1 MFLSDLWPHSGCPGS
16 LQHPLPTQWFSSFPG
31 WLSFRAQQW
40 ELLMFRHVPW
50 TKVLKPI
57 RKRWRILQ
65 TRRIGTTGRTRSNW
79 KVWLLMITC
88 DYSWLDSIIFFDGAS
103 YGLRTGSSI
112 LYLLL
117 PCFIENAS
125 ALQSLLV
132 CICLLNASGL
142 HLQGWDHQSAIHKVG
157 NSKCQT
163 ALTCWSW
170 AGPAQPTPMGEETH
184 TTAIGGYS
192 SITRAARGMMLDW
205 IIWLSTPLSSSCSKT
220 MITMTSRHKISNP
233 NCGGRW
239 LTCPWLKHRAKA

>member
-16 LQHPLPTQWFSSFPG
+16 LQQLPTQWFSSFPG

-79 KVWLLMITC
+79 KVWSLMITC

-117 PCFIENAS
+117 PWFIENAS

-132 CICLLNASGL
+132 CICLLNTSGL

-170 AGPAQPTPMGEETH
+170 AGPAQPTPMGEETD

-205 IIWLSTPLSSSCSKT
+205 IIWLSTPLSWSCSN
-220 MITMTSRHKISNP
+220 TMTSRHKISNP